1 MSDLMR
7 RIAWLGT
14 NAVQYGTFMD
24 FIPHTD
30 TERKEMLAEIGVK
43 DFDALVSHLPL
54 SKNELKIPSGLAEGE
69 IIRLAHELASKNQGA
84 GKILSFLGAGAYDH
98 FSPAAVSALMSRGE
112 FLTSYT
118 PYQPEVS
125 QGTLQTLYE
134 FQSVIC
140 EITGMDVTNA
150 GMYEGASALAEAV
163 LLALRETGRKKVLLP
178 RSLHPDYRAVVSTYT
193 AESHVELID
202 IPFKDGQL
210 DMEFVA
216 EHLTDEVAAIVVQNP
231 NFFGVVE
238 PVEKLGNLAQK
249 TGALLIACVNP
260 LSLGLLTPPGDY
272 GADIAVG
279 EGQCLGIPAGFG
291 GPFLGLFAC
300 KQKWLRKMPGRLVG
314 QTVDIEG
321 KRAFVL
327 TLQAREQH
335 IRREKATSNV
345 CTTTALIA
353 SCATFYLTF
362 LGKQGFRDVAYQ
374 NLARTQYA
382 LEQLKT
388 IPGIRFPFSSPVFNE
403 VVLQTK
409 IGPDLLNQKLAAKQ
423 ILGGVPLKKWYP
435 ELENA
440 SLWCFTETKTKAD
453 IDTLVRTLRE
463 VL

>member
-1 MSDLMR
+1 
-7 RIAWLGT
+7 
-14 NAVQYGTFMD
+14 MD
-24 FIPHTD
+24 FIPHSD
-30 TERKEMLAEIGVK
+30 QERQEMLATIGVK
-43 DFDALVSHLPL
+43 SFDTLVEHLPL
-54 SKNELKIPSGLAEGE
+54 VKNDLKIPAGLAEGE
-69 IIRLAHELASKNQGA
+69 IVRLAHELASKNEGP
-84 GKILSFLGAGAYDH
+84 GKVLSFLGAGAYDH

-112 FLTSYT
+112 YLTSYT

-178 RSLHPDYRAVVSTYT
+178 HSLHPDYRAVVATYT

-202 IPFKDGQL
+202 IPCADGRL
-210 DMEFVA
+210 DLNFLN
-216 EHLTDEVAAIVVQNP
+216 EHLKDDVAAVVVQNP
-231 NFFGVVE
+231 NFFGIVE
-238 PVEKLGNLAQK
+238 PVEAIGPLAQK
-249 TGALLIACVNP
+249 AGALFIACVNP
-260 LSLGLLTPPGDY
+260 LSLGLLTPPGEY

-314 QTVDIEG
+314 QTLDIEG
-321 KRAFVL
+321 KQAFVL

-353 SCATFYLTF
+353 SCATFYLTL

-374 NLARTQYA
+374 NLARTRYA
-382 LEQLKT
+382 IEQLT
-388 IPGIRFPFSSPVFNE
+388 AIPGVRLAFNAPVFNE
-403 VVLQTK
+403 FALQTK
-409 IGPDLLNQKLAAKQ
+409 VAPDVLNQRLFAKR
-423 ILGGVPLKKWYP
+423 ILGGIPLKKWYP

-440 SLWCFTETKTKAD
+440 SLWCFTETKTKGD